1 MARKIIWLLAVLLI
15 SAAGLPKPA
24 AAVTYEFIQT
34 SDPAT
39 SEGYVAQGT
48 LVIDEKGS
56 VQEFDF
62 GIAGFGV
69 SLDSFIDLEP
79 PQFGDLSIDPPDV
92 AFDYYD
98 GSSNY
103 LAFDGMYG
111 AGGIFLTDGPSTCFD
126 SGCFFDGYWQ
136 MVGAALVPEP
146 ASFGLL
152 ASGVMALAVVRRRK
166 PARRRE
172 RHSAAMCRSAKTM
185 SGTATT
191 ATRAA
196 EVGRFGGH
204 AMLAQCRGGG
214 TCTRHALWKAA
225 SAIERGSAVRHSRS
239 PLRLFDDQLSGN
251 LHGDDTNFL
260 LAPDI
265 ACPAM

>member
-1 MARKIIWLLAVLLI
+1 MARKIIWLLAVLLA
-15 SAAGLPKPA
+15 SAVGLPKPA
-24 AAVTYEFIQT
+24 AAGTFEFIQT

-39 SEGYVAQGT
+39 SEGYVAHGT
-48 LVIDEKGS
+48 LVIGEKGA

-103 LAFDGMYG
+103 LAFDGMFG
-111 AGGIFLTDGPSTCFD
+111 PGGIFLTDGPSICFD
-126 SGCFFDGYWQ
+126 SGCYFDGYWQ
-136 MVGAALVPEP
+136 LTSATPVPEP

-152 ASGVMALAVVRRRK
+152 ASGVAGLAVLRRRK

-172 RHSAAMCRSAKTM
+172 RHSAAMCRSARAI
-185 SGTATT
+185 SGTATS
-191 ATRAA
+191 ATGAAKARGQHMGRPPKLTPQQQKKKARRRRAEGA
-196 EVGRFGGH
+196 TLKELAKSYNVGKSTISR
-204 AMLAQCRGGG
+204 LA
-214 TCTRHALWKAA
+214 
-225 SAIERGSAVRHSRS
+225 V
-239 PLRLFDDQLSGN
+239 
-251 LHGDDTNFL
+251 
-260 LAPDI
+260 
-265 ACPAM
+265 